1 MDSNT
6 STRASAA
13 GAEEYKNIVS
23 DQSVKWHS
31 ILNCSEQL
39 LQLAYQKNWPA
50 LLELHAQR
58 DVLLDNFF
66 KDAIAE
72 DLVDSIRSDIQIMQQ
87 RDEEVIRLVKNNQ
100 QQIGDESQQLHAMKK
115 RITSYLSAEGK

>member
-1 MDSNT
+1 MDSNI

-13 GAEEYKNIVS
+13 SAEEYKNIVS
-23 DQSVKWHS
+23 DQSVKWHA
-31 ILNCSEQL
+31 ILSCSEQL

-72 DLVDSIRSDIQIMQQ
+72 DLVDSIRSDIQIIQQ
-87 RDEEVIRLVKNNQ
+87 RDEEIIRLVKNNQ